1 MSYAF
6 YMDVHIPR
14 AVTDGLRMRGIDV
27 LTAQEDGTTETK
39 DPILL
44 DRATELSRL
53 FVTQDDDFL
62 ALAASHQSVG
72 KHFRT
77 VVYARQMGITIGLLI
92 SDLET
97 IARTATEAESWNY
110 VFYIP
115 L

>member
-6 YMDVHIPR
+6 YMDVHIAR
-14 AVTDGLRMRGIDV
+14 AVTDGLRLRGIDV

-39 DPILL
+39 DPILM

-53 FVTQDDDFL
+53 FVTHDDDFL
-62 ALAASHQSVG
+62 ALAAAHQSTG
-72 KHFRT
+72 KRFRT
-77 VVYARQMGITIGLLI
+77 VVYARHLGISIGVI
-92 SDLET
+92 VSDLEI

-110 VFYIP
+110 VFYVP